1 MYPWKLKKKL
11 FTSRLKKRG
20 HLWSIY
26 TNTSLL
32 SRSLIQI
39 TNQAIKLQQLNAFR
53 HVKTT
58 QWSLNWALEWQRKM
72 IIETLEA
79 AWLLVPGWKFL
90 IFWDFC
96 HTTISRVTIQIPN
109 WYQRSESIGQTA
121 TKVCRR
127 APSTQ
132 NTSKSRW
139 ATAAEEDTSCHFC

>member
-32 SRSLIQI
+32 SCSLIQI
-39 TNQAIKLQQLNAFR
+39 TNQTIKLQQHAFR

-58 QWSLNWALEWQRKM
+58 QWSLNRALEWQRKM

-109 WYQRSESIGQTA
+109 WYQRSESNGQTA

-139 ATAAEEDTSCHFC
+139 ATAAEEDTSCHFY